1 MKPMGSRGQG
11 RVAVGA
17 VLIVIGLM
25 LLASQFIEGFADRAW
40 PVVIGGAFVAGYFYR
55 KAYGLLIPGCILL
68 GIGLGNLAQGSIR
81 NFGDFDSIA
90 LGLGFIAIFV
100 IAALYEGR
108 THWWP
113 LIPGG
118 ILVIQGLQE
127 GNQAVRDLVAV
138 GWPVILILIG
148 LILLAG
154 AFRATGR
161 RSV

>member
-1 MKPMGSRGQG
+1 MINTSQR
-11 RVAVGA
+11 RLTAGA
-17 VLIVIGLM
+17 ILIVVGMI
-25 LLASQFIEGFADRAW
+25 LLASQLVEGLADHVW
-40 PVVIGGAFVAGYFYR
+40 TLLIGGLFVAGYFYR

-100 IAALYEGR
+100 IAALYQGR

-127 GNQAVRDLVAV
+127 GSQAVRDLVSV

>member
-1 MKPMGSRGQG
+1 MKPLGNTGQG

-25 LLASQFIEGFADRAW
+25 LLA
-40 PVVIGGAFVAGYFYR
+40 
-55 KAYGLLIPGCILL
+55 
-68 GIGLGNLAQGSIR
+68 IGLGNLAAGSIR
-81 NFGDFDSIA
+81 DFGDFDSIA

-100 IAALYEGR
+100 IATLYEGR

-127 GNQAVRDLVAV
+127 GSQAVRDLVSM

-154 AFRATGR
+154 AFRA
-161 RSV
+161 

>member
-1 MKPMGSRGQG
+1 MKPITKPGQG

-17 VLIVIGLM
+17 VLIVIGLI

-68 GIGLGNLAQGSIR
+68 GIGLGNLAAGSIR
-81 NFGDFDSIA
+81 EFGDFDSIA

-118 ILVIQGLQE
+118 ILVIRGLQE
-127 GNQAVRDLVAV
+127 GSQAVRDLIAV

-148 LILLAG
+148 LLLLAG
-154 AFRATGR
+154 VFRATGR
-161 RSV
+161 RSI

>member
-1 MKPMGSRGQG
+1 MKSVASAGQG

-17 VLIVIGLM
+17 VLIVVGLM

-68 GIGLGNLAQGSIR
+68 GIGLGNLAQGPIR
-81 NFGDFDSIA
+81 NLGDFDSIA

-100 IAALYEGR
+100 IATLYQGR

-127 GNQAVRDLVAV
+127 GSQAVKDLVAV

>member
-1 MKPMGSRGQG
+1 MKSLANSGQG
-11 RVAVGA
+11 RVALGA
-17 VLIVIGLM
+17 VLIVVGLM
-25 LLASQFIEGFADRAW
+25 LLASQFMEGFADRAW

-68 GIGLGNLAQGSIR
+68 GIGLGDLAQGSIR
-81 NFGDFDSIA
+81 DFGDFDSIA
-90 LGLGFIAIFV
+90 LGLGFIAIFA
-100 IAALYEGR
+100 IATLYQGR

-127 GNQAVRDLVAV
+127 GSQAVRDLVSV
-138 GWPVILILIG
+138 GWPVVLILIG

-154 AFRATGR
+154 VFRGTGR

>member
-1 MKPMGSRGQG
+1 M
-11 RVAVGA
+11 
-17 VLIVIGLM
+17 LIVVGLM
-25 LLASQFIEGFADRAW
+25 LLASQFMEGFADRAW

-68 GIGLGNLAQGSIR
+68 GIGLGDLAQGSIR
-81 NFGDFDSIA
+81 DFGDFDSIA
-90 LGLGFIAIFV
+90 LGLGFIAIFA
-100 IAALYEGR
+100 IATLYQGR

-127 GNQAVRDLVAV
+127 GSQAVRDLVSV
-138 GWPVILILIG
+138 GWPVVLILIG

-154 AFRATGR
+154 VFRGTGR

>member
-1 MKPMGSRGQG
+1 MKPMANTGQG
-11 RVAVGA
+11 RVSVGA

-25 LLASQFIEGFADRAW
+25 LLASQFIKGFADRAW

-68 GIGLGNLAQGSIR
+68 GIGAGNLATGSIR

-118 ILVIQGLQE
+118 ILVIQGLQA
-127 GNQAVRDLVAV
+127 GSQAVRDLVAV
-138 GWPVILILIG
+138 GWPVILILVG

-161 RSV
+161 RRV

>member
-1 MKPMGSRGQG
+1 MKPMANTGQG

-25 LLASQFIEGFADRAW
+25 LLASRFVEGFADRAW

-68 GIGLGNLAQGSIR
+68 GIGLGNLASGSIR

-138 GWPVILILIG
+138 GWPVVLILIG

>member
-1 MKPMGSRGQG
+1 MKPIAKPGQG

-68 GIGLGNLAQGSIR
+68 GIGLGNLAAGSIR
-81 NFGDFDSIA
+81 DFGDFDSIA

-100 IAALYEGR
+100 IASLYEGR

-118 ILVIQGLQE
+118 ILVIRGLQE

-148 LILLAG
+148 LMLLAG
-154 AFRATGR
+154 VFRATGR
-161 RSV
+161 RSI

>member
-1 MKPMGSRGQG
+1 MKPLATQGQG
-11 RVAVGA
+11 RVTVGA
-17 VLIVIGLM
+17 LLIVLGLM
-25 LLASQFIEGFADRAW
+25 LLASQFIEGLADRAW

-55 KAYGLLIPGCILL
+55 RAYGLLIPGCILL

-161 RSV
+161 RSI

>member
-1 MKPMGSRGQG
+1 MKSIASTGQG

-25 LLASQFIEGFADRAW
+25 LLASQFIEGFAARAW

-68 GIGLGNLAQGSIR
+68 GIGLGNLAQGPIR
-81 NFGDFDSIA
+81 NLGDFDSIA

-100 IAALYEGR
+100 IATLYQGR

-127 GNQAVRDLVAV
+127 GSQAVKDLVAV

>member
-1 MKPMGSRGQG
+1 MKPMANTGQG

-25 LLASQFIEGFADRAW
+25 LLASQFVEGFADRAW

-68 GIGLGNLAQGSIR
+68 GIGLGNLASGSIR

-138 GWPVILILIG
+138 GWPVVLILIG